1 MASTDPLQ
9 DALPRLTARRVSLPG
24 ELGKKPKI
32 LVAFIGAHVVNDF
45 TATSLPAFLPAI
57 EDEFG
62 LSYFQL
68 GFLSFTFSILSGL
81 VQPFAGNFAD
91 REGKRRAALI
101 FGFLS
106 TAAGFVAIGA
116 SPVFP
121 LIVLSSLL
129 CGLGG
134 STYHPQATA
143 FLVRSYPAERGR
155 TLGFHGW
162 GGSIGHF
169 LAPAVVAVGV
179 TAVGWRWTIGLLAI
193 PSLITAFGMRRT
205 LDETPKNPGATL
217 RGAASKDLLVMAV
230 AFALLG
236 MVLRGFLAF
245 LPTYLVDLDWSLTRA
260 GVVTTLILVVGMFAQ
275 PFGGSVFDRIGGR
288 RVFVAAAIGSTASVA
303 LWAVAADW
311 GRWVELTA
319 VTGMAFCV
327 FALFPVSLAMASEIA
342 GTERTGAAAGIVFGI
357 SGLSTAAVPAVVG
370 GIADATNLR
379 AALSLLVV
387 ISGLAI
393 VLSFALPD
401 KIVEPD

>member
-1 MASTDPLQ
+1 MAANDPLQ
-9 DALPRLTARRVSLPG
+9 EALPQLTARRFSLPG
-24 ELGKKPKI
+24 ELGQRPKI

-57 EDEFG
+57 EDDFG

-81 VQPFAGNFAD
+81 VQPFIGNFAD
-91 REGKRRAALI
+91 REGKRRAALV

-116 SPVFP
+116 SPIFP
-121 LIVLSSLL
+121 LIIVSSLL

-169 LAPAVVAVGV
+169 LAPVVVAVGV
-179 TAVGWRWTIGLLAI
+179 TAIGWRWTIVLLAI
-193 PSLITAFGMRRT
+193 PSLITAAGLGRT
-205 LDETPKNPGATL
+205 LEETPKNPGVTL
-217 RGAASKDLLVMAV
+217 RGAASRDLLVMAFT
-230 AFALLG
+230 FALLG

-245 LPTYLVDLDWSLTRA
+245 LPTYLVDLDWSLTGA

-275 PFGGSVFDRIGGR
+275 PIGGSVFDRIGGR

-303 LWAVAADW
+303 LFAVAADW
-311 GRWVELTA
+311 GRWVELLA
-319 VTGMAFCV
+319 VTGMAFFV

-370 GIADATNLR
+370 RIADASDLR
-379 AALSLLVV
+379 AALSTLVV
-387 ISGLAI
+387 ASGLAI

-401 KIVEPD
+401 KIHAPD